1 MQRESILKA
10 AELHFSKGEACLAS
24 GDVECARRE
33 FDSAIDA
40 FLDQGVDLRADEQ
53 LHASWRDMIEKIN
66 RHQAAAFNDQKA
78 QAWKTQEFDGRPE
91 TLVAEEA
98 EIEYEQRTGPL
109 SPKEFQDRFARLR
122 SQFKEK
128 YSRDIVLTGAD
139 HGEHRRLYGKGSAFD
154 VRARDLTREQ
164 VTFIISEGNKLG
176 LRIKDFS
183 TWQKV
188 AAHNQRSQE
197 LGRPLDT
204 YATGLHLHID
214 RMMPSGKAR
223 MVAKPVAKTERSRK
237 ESGGEK
243 SGEKLN

>member
-1 MQRESILKA
+1 M
-10 AELHFSKGEACLAS
+10 
-24 GDVECARRE
+24 
-33 FDSAIDA
+33 
-40 FLDQGVDLRADEQ
+40 
-53 LHASWRDMIEKIN
+53 
-66 RHQAAAFNDQKA
+66 
-78 QAWKTQEFDGRPE
+78 
-91 TLVAEEA
+91 AEEA
-98 EIEYEQRTGPL
+98 AVEYEHRTGPL
-109 SPKEFQDRFARLR
+109 SPKEFQDRFAQLR
-122 SQFKEK
+122 SRFKEK

-164 VTFIISEGNKLG
+164 VTFIISEGNRLG

-214 RMMPSGKAR
+214 RMTAPGKAR
-223 MVAKPVAKTERSRK
+223 MVAKPVAKTERTGK
-237 ESGGEK
+237 DSGSGK